1 MFITVTIFVLTG
13 PTGSQWPPW
22 ISRNSRNEGNI
33 KQLPII
39 LVNKSM
45 SIIMVTLSFY
55 RDNLVLLE
63 SEVHRVHKDKEERLV
78 TWEDLVHWA

>member
-1 MFITVTIFVLTG
+1 M
-13 PTGSQWPPW
+13 
-22 ISRNSRNEGNI
+22 
-33 KQLPII
+33 I
-39 LVNKSM
+39 LVNEST
-45 SIIMVTLSFY
+45 SIIMVTLFFY